1 MTDIIT
7 VVLADHARIRRLLK
21 ELTAECEPRSRLAT
35 LWAELAWLL
44 EAHVD
49 AAREITY
56 LPLTDIALRRN
67 MREAA
72 DDDADIREAVAEAKI
87 HRAGSARWRL
97 AFRAVEAAADRY
109 IDVTESGLL
118 PMFRQQMSEQ
128 TRLALGQQWIQLMD
142 ARRRDSQSV
151 PYSETGERGTG

>member
-72 DDDADIREAVAEAKI
+72 DDDAGIREAVAGAKI

-97 AFRAVEAAADRY
+97 AFRAVDGA
-109 IDVTESGLL
+109 G
-118 PMFRQQMSEQ
+118 
-128 TRLALGQQWIQLMD
+128 
-142 ARRRDSQSV
+142 
-151 PYSETGERGTG
+151 GTCL